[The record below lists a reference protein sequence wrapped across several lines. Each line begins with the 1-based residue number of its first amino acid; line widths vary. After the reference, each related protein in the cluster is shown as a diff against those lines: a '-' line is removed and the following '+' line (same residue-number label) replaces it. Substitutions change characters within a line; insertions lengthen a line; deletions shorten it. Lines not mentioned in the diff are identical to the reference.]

1 MNQNQSSK
9 AQQGQASE
17 NAKRQQKDPLSPGFD
32 KKLDGE
38 NRPAE

>member
-1 MNQNQSSK
+1 MNNNRSN
-9 AQQGQASE
+9 AQQEQASE
-17 NAKRQQKDPLSPGFD
+17 NAKRQQKDPRSPGFD